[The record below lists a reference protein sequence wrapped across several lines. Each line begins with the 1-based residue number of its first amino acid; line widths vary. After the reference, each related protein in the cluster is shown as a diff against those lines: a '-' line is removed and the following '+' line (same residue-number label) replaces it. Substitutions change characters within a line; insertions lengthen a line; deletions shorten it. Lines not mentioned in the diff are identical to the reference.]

1 MPVHRVASAL
11 VYNVNSG
18 SVDTVIVD
26 GKILMRGKEVLVV
39 DEKALLAE
47 AREACARLFAR
58 AGIAG

>member
-26 GKILMRGKEVLVV
+26 GKILMRDKKVLVV
-39 DEKALLAE
+39 DEAALLAE
-47 AREACARLFAR
+47 ARVACRRLFDR